1 MQPIILFS
9 LVSPTRCI
17 SVPSVFILSAQK
29 CVEQDRAGF
38 ETMKLVAALKHQSIF
53 FIFIFLVRSSLL
65 YRLSPV
71 AASGSHSLV
80 SMCRHCIAVASL
92 GVERGF

>member
-9 LVSPTRCI
+9 LVSPTHCI

-53 FIFIFLVRSSLL
+53 FIFIFLAALGPRCSTGFLQL
-65 YRLSPV
+65 QQV
-71 AASGSHSLV
+71 AV
-80 SMCRHCIAVASL
+80 TP
-92 GVERGF
+92 